1 MNTHSQPS
9 SKRPGTSAS
18 GALADVEAIALFD
31 ALQDPVAIIDLTPGK
46 VSWCSAEFVSRFP
59 AVPPGTSLE
68 VFLLTFDG
76 LDRCMA
82 EAQGEK
88 TEAPDPVR
96 GVVHYQGRVRFE
108 ATVARAGKG
117 RVVFRVEDI
126 AERERITQRH
136 LEDRERLLFT
146 SRAISVSEMA
156 TTLAH
161 EINQPIG
168 AISNLLRGIGMR
180 LRRGGTDSG
189 EILVALDRAIDQAL
203 FASRIIARIR
213 NYTHSLQ
220 PQRTRID
227 LVGLVRASMV
237 LLDWEIQREGI
248 VVCVN
253 LGDSALSVE
262 GDEVML
268 QQVLVN
274 LLRNAIDAMRG
285 APHDVRR
292 LEVGVRLCEGQVEI
306 SVSDSGCGLSA
317 EAEKNLFVPFVST
330 KPTGMGVGLNICRS
344 FIELHQGRLWLS
356 HNEGAGCTFHI
367 TLPVSGDSDA
377 SESTQPQGEH
387 CPP

>member
-1 MNTHSQPS
+1 MNACSQSP
-9 SKRPGTSAS
+9 PCLPDMPAS
-18 GALADVEAIALFD
+18 GVLTGTEAIASLD
-31 ALQDPVAIIDLTPGK
+31 ALQDYIAIIDLALGE
-46 VSWCSAEFVSRFP
+46 VSWCSSAFVARFP
-59 AVPPGTSLE
+59 AARPGTPLD
-68 VFLLTFDG
+68 VLLSVFDG
-76 LDRCMA
+76 LDMYMTGEWGETAGA
-82 EAQGEK
+82 ENIA
-88 TEAPDPVR
+88 R
-96 GVVHYQGRVRFE
+96 GGLYYEGSARFD
-108 ATVARAGKG
+108 ATVAPIGEN

-180 LRRGGTDSG
+180 LRRGGGDSE
-189 EILVALDRAIDQAL
+189 EILAALDRAIDQAQ

-213 NYTHSLQ
+213 DYTHSFQ
-220 PQRTRID
+220 PQRTGID
-227 LVGLVRASMV
+227 LVRLVRASMA

-248 VVCVN
+248 VTCVN
-253 LGDSALSVE
+253 LGDSALSVD

-285 APHDVRR
+285 ASHDVRR
-292 LEVGVRLCEGQVEI
+292 LEVGVQLVDDQVEI
-306 SVSDSGCGLSA
+306 TVSDSGCGLSA
-317 EAEKNLFVPFVST
+317 EAEEKLFVPFVST

-344 FIELHQGRLWLS
+344 FVELHQGRLWLS
-356 HNEGAGCTFHI
+356 HNEGAGCTFHV
-367 TLPVSGDSDA
+367 TLPISA
-377 SESTQPQGEH
+377 
-387 CPP
+387 

>member
-1 MNTHSQPS
+1 MNNTHSQS
-9 SKRPGTSAS
+9 SPQRPGVRAS
-18 GALADVEAIALFD
+18 GILADAEAIALFD
-31 ALQDPVAIIDLTPGK
+31 ALQDPVVFIDLASDK
-46 VSWCSAEFVSRFP
+46 VSWCSAEFASRFP
-59 AVPPGTSLE
+59 AVPPGASLAT
-68 VFLLTFDG
+68 LLLAFDG
-76 LDRCMA
+76 LDRCVAGM
-82 EAQGEK
+82 QGEE
-88 TEAPDPVR
+88 TAVAGPVR
-96 GVVHYQGRVRFE
+96 GVVHYEGRVRFE
-108 ATVARAGKG
+108 AAVARAGKH
-117 RVVFRVEDI
+117 RVVLRVEDI
-126 AERERITQRH
+126 AERERVTQRH

-180 LRRGGTDSG
+180 LRRGGADNN
-189 EILVALDRAIDQAL
+189 EILTALDRAIDQAR
-203 FASRIIARIR
+203 FAARIIARIR
-213 NYTHSLQ
+213 DYTHSLQ

-285 APHDVRR
+285 APHDARR
-292 LEVGVRLCEGQVEI
+292 LEVRVQAVEGQVEI
-306 SVSDSGCGLSA
+306 TVSDSGCGLSA

-356 HNEGAGCTFHI
+356 HNEAAGCTFHI
-367 TLPVSGDSDA
+367 TLPVLGDTKADGEP
-377 SESTQPQGEH
+377 ESTQP
-387 CPP
+387 